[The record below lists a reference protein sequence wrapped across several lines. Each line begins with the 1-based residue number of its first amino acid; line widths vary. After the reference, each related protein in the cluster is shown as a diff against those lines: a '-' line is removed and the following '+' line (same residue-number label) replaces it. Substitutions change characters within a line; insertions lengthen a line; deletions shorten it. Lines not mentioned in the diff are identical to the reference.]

1 MDHQY
6 KRQVTHIDSPILIT
20 GGAGYIGS
28 VLVGQLLTDN
38 YRVRVLDNLMHK
50 QESLKRYIENHKLE
64 IVHGDIRNEKDVK
77 QSLEGIS
84 AVVHLAAIAG
94 DPACEKNKQLA
105 TEVNKEAS
113 QMLSALA
120 KEQEIKRFIFA
131 STCSNYG
138 KMELKDGFV
147 DETSR
152 LKPISHYARLKVGFE
167 QFLTFQKSDSFS
179 PVILRFA
186 TAYGMSPRPR
196 LDLTVNEFTAVL
208 AMGGKL
214 EIYGENFW
222 RPYCHTNDIARACQ
236 LMLEADKSIVTGQAF
251 NVGNTSQNYQKKTL
265 IELIL
270 KELPEAA
277 DKVVF
282 VTKAEDP
289 RDYRVNFDKI
299 KMTLGYKKTKTVSNG
314 ICEYIDAIKCG
325 QLTDIHSQRYRN

>member
-1 MDHQY
+1 MTQNN
-6 KRQVTHIDSPILIT
+6 SPILIT

-28 VLVGQLLTDN
+28 VLVGQLLSDN
-38 YRVRVLDNLMHK
+38 YRVRVIDNLMYR
-50 QESLKRYIENHKLE
+50 QDSLKLYSDNRKLE
-64 IVHGDIRNEKDVK
+64 IVHGDIRNETAVK
-77 QSLEGIS
+77 QALVGIS
-84 AVVHLAAIAG
+84 AVVHLAALAG

-105 TEVNKEAS
+105 TEVNKDAS
-113 QMLSALA
+113 EMLSTLA
-120 KEQEIKRFIFA
+120 KEQKIKRFIFA

-138 KMELKDGFV
+138 KMEARDGYV

-152 LKPISHYARLKVGFE
+152 LKPISHYARLKVSFE
-167 QFLTFQKSDSFS
+167 EFLISQKSKSFS

-186 TAYGMSPRPR
+186 TAFGMSPRPR

-208 AMGGKL
+208 ATGEKL

-222 RPYCHTNDIARACQ
+222 RPYCHTQDIARACQ
-236 LMLEADKSIVTGQAF
+236 LVLEADESMVTGQAF
-251 NVGNTSQNYQKKTL
+251 NVGDTSQNFQKKTL

-282 VTKAEDP
+282 VTKDEDP
-289 RDYRVNFDKI
+289 RDYRVNSDKI
-299 KMTLGYKKTKTVSNG
+299 KTTLGYTKTKTVSNG

-325 QLTDIHSQRYRN
+325 QITDIHSQRYRN

>member
-1 MDHQY
+1 MTQNN
-6 KRQVTHIDSPILIT
+6 SPILIT

-38 YRVRVLDNLMHK
+38 YRVRVFDNLMYE
-50 QESLKRYIENHKLE
+50 QDSLKLYTDNQKLE
-64 IVHGDIRNEKDVK
+64 IVLGDIRNEKDVK
-77 QSLEGIS
+77 QALKGIS
-84 AVVHLAAIAG
+84 VVVHLAAIVG

-120 KEQEIKRFIFA
+120 KEQKIKQFIFA

-138 KMELKDGFV
+138 KMEAKDGYV

-167 QFLTFQKSDSFS
+167 EFLIAQKSDSFS
-179 PVILRFA
+179 PVVLRFA
-186 TAYGMSPRPR
+186 TAFGMSPRLR
-196 LDLTVNEFTAVL
+196 LDLTVNEFTAIL
-208 AMGGKL
+208 AMGEKL
-214 EIYGENFW
+214 EIYGKNFW
-222 RPYCHTNDIARACQ
+222 RPYCHTWDIARACQ
-236 LMLEADKSIVTGQAF
+236 LMVEADESIVAGQAF
-251 NVGNTSQNYQKKTL
+251 NVGDTSQNFQKKTL

-270 KELPEAA
+270 KELPEAK
-277 DKVVF
+277 DNVVF
-282 VTKAEDP
+282 VTKDEDP

-299 KMTLGYKKTKTVSNG
+299 KKTLGYKKTKTVSNG

-325 QLTDIHSQRYRN
+325 QITDIHNQHYRN

>member
-1 MDHQY
+1 MTQNN
-6 KRQVTHIDSPILIT
+6 SPILIT

-28 VLVGQLLTDN
+28 VLVGQLLSDN
-38 YRVRVLDNLMHK
+38 YRVRVIDNLMYR
-50 QESLKRYIENHKLE
+50 QDSLKLYSDNRKLE
-64 IVHGDIRNEKDVK
+64 IVHGDIRNETAVK
-77 QSLEGIS
+77 QALEGIS
-84 AVVHLAAIAG
+84 AVVHLAAIVG

-113 QMLSALA
+113 QMLSTLA
-120 KEQEIKRFIFA
+120 KEQKIKRFIFA

-138 KMELKDGFV
+138 KMEPKDGYV

-167 QFLTFQKSDSFS
+167 EFLTSQKSDSFS

-186 TAYGMSPRPR
+186 TAFGMSPRPR

-208 AMGGKL
+208 AMGEKL

-251 NVGNTSQNYQKKTL
+251 NVGDTSQNYQKKTL

-282 VTKAEDP
+282 VTKDEDP

-299 KMTLGYKKTKTVSNG
+299 KKTLGYKKTKTVSNG

-325 QLTDIHSQRYRN
+325 QITDIHSQRYRN

>member
-1 MDHQY
+1 
-6 KRQVTHIDSPILIT
+6 VTHNGFPILIT

-28 VLVGQLLTDN
+28 VLTGQLLRDN
-38 YRVRVLDNLMHK
+38 YRVRVLDNLMYE
-50 QESLKRYIENHKLE
+50 QDSLKQYTDNHKLE
-64 IVHGDIRNEKDVK
+64 IVHGDIRNETAVK
-77 QSLEGIS
+77 QALEGIS
-84 AVVHLAAIAG
+84 AVVHLAAIVG

-113 QMLSALA
+113 QMLSTLA
-120 KEQEIKRFIFA
+120 KEQEIRRFIFA

-138 KMELKDGFV
+138 RMEAKDGYV

-167 QFLTFQKSDSFS
+167 EFLTSQKSDSFS

-208 AMGGKL
+208 AMGEKL

-222 RPYCHTNDIARACQ
+222 RPYCHTQDIARACQ
-236 LMLEADKSIVTGQAF
+236 LMLEADESIVAGQAF
-251 NVGNTSQNYQKKTL
+251 NVGDTSQNFQKKTL

-270 KELPEAA
+270 KELPEAT
-277 DKVVF
+277 DNVVF
-282 VTKAEDP
+282 VTKDEDP
-289 RDYRVNFDKI
+289 RDYRVNFNKI
-299 KMTLGYKKTKTVSNG
+299 KKTLGYTKTKTVSNG

-325 QLTDIHSQRYRN
+325 QITDIHSQRYSN